1 MLPRASSFA
10 ALASGAVS
18 PFQPNQRPPVSL
30 SASKTPTASPP
41 AAERPSWGGATRFDT
56 TINLL
61 FNLSNLL
68 GASHR
73 RAGRRTAP
81 CRTHCTGCKGAPC
94 QRGGAKRLISFDVFQ
109 TEGLRLVVIGKNLRI
124 TAPVN
129 HGIERL
135 LRGAIR

>member
-68 GASHR
+68 GVSHR
-73 RAGRRTAP
+73 RAGR
-81 CRTHCTGCKGAPC
+81 
-94 QRGGAKRLISFDVFQ
+94 QRPLPYSLYWQQRRALPARRCE
-109 TEGLRLVVIGKNLRI
+109 T
-124 TAPVN
+124 PVLKSETPN
-129 HGIERL
+129 L
-135 LRGAIR
+135 LRRLPDCRSPSGRYRKKSPHNGPS